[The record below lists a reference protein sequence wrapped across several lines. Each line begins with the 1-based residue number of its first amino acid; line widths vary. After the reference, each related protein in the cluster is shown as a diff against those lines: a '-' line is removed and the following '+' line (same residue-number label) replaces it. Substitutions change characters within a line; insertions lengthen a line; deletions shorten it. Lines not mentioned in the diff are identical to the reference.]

1 MIMEFEF
8 QSIAVIGPG
17 VLGGSL
23 ALALTS
29 KGVADLRLWGRRE
42 EVLQEAS
49 ERGVRALF
57 TTDLETAVAKVDLV
71 ILAVPVGVMIELAQQ
86 IAAMP
91 KDLRPRLVTD
101 VGSVKGMLAERLPEI
116 FGDDGPVFV
125 GAHPMC
131 GSEQTGMAAASGDL
145 FDGAACF
152 VCAVGDNAEATDAVV
167 RFWSYVGCR
176 IFRIDANDHDRVVAK
191 VSHLPH
197 VTAAA
202 TICAALQD
210 DETIGKYC
218 GNGLR
223 DTTRVASGSPT
234 MWAEILLENSEAI
247 VAELG
252 NVQEQ
257 LEGFKQ
263 AVMLGDRQRLVELL
277 AEAKTLRDGL
287 NPGNS
292 GQDGGE

>member
-8 QSIAVIGPG
+8 QSVAVIGPG

-29 KGVADLRLWGRRE
+29 KGVADLRLWGRRN
-42 EVLQEAS
+42 EVLQEAKD
-49 ERGVRALF
+49 RGVRGLL
-57 TTDLETAVAKVDLV
+57 TTDLEEAVAKADLV
-71 ILAVPVGVMIELAQQ
+71 ILAVPVGVMVDVAKQ

-91 KDLRPRLVTD
+91 ADLRPRLMTD

-116 FGDDGPVFV
+116 LGEGGPVFV

-131 GSEQTGMAAASGDL
+131 GSEQTGIAAARRDL
-145 FDGAACF
+145 FEGAACF
-152 VCAVGDNAEATDAVV
+152 VCRVAEDSESTDEVAG
-167 RFWSYVGCR
+167 FWSALGCR
-176 IFRIDANDHDRVVAK
+176 IFQIETNDHDRVVAK

-202 TICAALQD
+202 TISAALQED
-210 DETIGKYC
+210 SVIGKYC

-252 NVQEQ
+252 NVQSE
-257 LEGFKQ
+257 LEKYKN
-263 AVMLGDRQRLVELL
+263 AVVAGDRERLVELL
-277 AEAKTLRDGL
+277 ATAKTLRDSL
-287 NPGNS
+287 NTATS
-292 GQDGGE
+292 EQDGGE

>member
-29 KGVADLRLWGRRE
+29 KGVTDLRLWGRRD
-42 EVLQEAS
+42 EVLQEAKN
-49 ERGVRALF
+49 RGVRGVL
-57 TTDLETAVAKVDLV
+57 TTDLEVAVASADLV
-71 ILAVPVGVMIELAQQ
+71 VLAVPVGVMVGLAHQ

-91 KDLRPRLVTD
+91 ADLRPRLVTD

-116 FGDDGPVFV
+116 FGEGGPVFV

-145 FDGAACF
+145 FDSAACF
-152 VCAVGDNAEATDAVV
+152 VCGVGDDTKAVDAVV
-167 RFWSYVGCR
+167 GFWTAVGCG
-176 IFRIDANDHDRVVAK
+176 IFQIDANDHDRVVAK

-210 DETIGKYC
+210 DEAIGKYC

-223 DTTRVASGSPT
+223 DTTRVASGSAT
-234 MWAEILLENSEAI
+234 MWAEILLENSRAI

-257 LEGFKQ
+257 MEEFKR
-263 AVMLGDRQRLVELL
+263 AVVAGDRQRLVELL
-277 AEAKTLRDGL
+277 ADAKSLRDSL
-287 NPGNS
+287 NSGNC

>member
-1 MIMEFEF
+1 MEFEF
-8 QSIAVIGPG
+8 QSVAVIGPG

-23 ALALTS
+23 ALALTE
-29 KGVADLRLWGRRE
+29 KGVEDLRLWGRRV
-42 EVLQEAS
+42 EVLEEAS
-49 ERGVRALF
+49 QRGVRALF
-57 TTDLETAVAKVDLV
+57 TTDLETAVANADLV
-71 ILAVPVGVMIELAQQ
+71 VFAVPVGVMVDLAQQ
-86 IAAMP
+86 IAALP
-91 KDLRPRLVTD
+91 AQLRPRLVTD
-101 VGSVKGMLAERLPEI
+101 VGSVKGMLAGRLPGI
-116 FGDDGPVFV
+116 FGEGGPVFV

-152 VCAVGDNAEATDAVV
+152 VCGAGDDAKSTDAVV
-167 RFWSYVGCR
+167 RFWSAVGCR

-202 TICAALQD
+202 TIRAALQD
-210 DETIGKYC
+210 DEAIGKYC

-223 DTTRVASGSPT
+223 DTTRVASGPPA

-247 VAELG
+247 IAELSD
-252 NVQEQ
+252 VQEH
-257 LEGFKQ
+257 LEGFKR
-263 AVMLGDRQRLVELL
+263 AVMAGDRQRLTELL

-287 NPGNS
+287 NPSIS

>member
-1 MIMEFEF
+1 MIMEFKF

-23 ALALTS
+23 ALALTA
-29 KGVADLRLWGRRE
+29 KGVADLRLWGRRD
-42 EVLQEAS
+42 EVLKEAK
-49 ERGVRALF
+49 ERGVKGLL
-57 TTDLETAVAKVDLV
+57 TMDLEAAVAKADLV
-71 ILAVPVGVMIELAQQ
+71 VLAVPVGVMVDVAQQ

-91 KDLRPRLVTD
+91 LDLQPRLVTD

-116 FGDDGPVFV
+116 FGDAGPVFV

-131 GSEQTGMAAASGDL
+131 GSEQTGMTAARSDL

-152 VCAVGDNAEATDAVV
+152 VCGVGDHSESVDEVAG
-167 RFWSYVGCR
+167 FWSAVGCR
-176 IFRIDANDHDRVVAK
+176 IFQIDANDHDRVVAK

-202 TICAALQD
+202 TISAALQD
-210 DETIGKYC
+210 DAVIGRYC

-252 NVQEQ
+252 NAQDQ
-257 LEGFKQ
+257 LEEFKR
-263 AVMLGDRQRLVELL
+263 AVVAGDRKRLVELL
-277 AEAKTLRDGL
+277 ATAKTLRDGL
-287 NPGNS
+287 NTAS
-292 GQDGGE
+292 SEQDEGE